1 MMQITVFSSIF
12 LYLVTL
18 AFGEICRNP
27 TVKETSY
34 TTVDGMVVSDVALIT
49 EFSVKCDTN
58 VKDLTL
64 YADINGKTFP
74 AVKSQD
80 STKYQVSWSEDPAKI
95 SSGQHNIKIYDEEGF
110 ASLRKAQRNG
120 EDISG
125 IPSAFS
131 ISVYHAGSYY
141 GPYVQSEFWAAAFS
155 IVLWYIA
162 FSERSKLVA

>member
-1 MMQITVFSSIF
+1 MIRTIVISSILLCF
-12 LYLVTL
+12 VSSVM
-18 AFGEICRNP
+18 GEICRNP

-34 TTVDGMVVSDVALIT
+34 TTVDGIVVSDVALIT
-49 EFSVKCDTN
+49 EFSVKCDSS

-64 YADINGKTFP
+64 YADVNGKTLL
-74 AVKSQD
+74 AVKSPD
-80 STKYQVSWSEDPAKI
+80 SSKYQVSWSEDAAKI

-110 ASLRKAQRNG
+110 ANLRKAQRNG

-141 GPYVQSEFWAAAFS
+141 GPSVQSEFWAAAFS